1 MKIKLDNGE
10 LEINGKRVLTII
22 FEDLKQMTFPFGDS
36 NKIEIDST
44 SRSNKTDI
52 TGNGNVVIQGK
63 NIVNSNVMNIKGD
76 FRLGDG

>member
-1 MKIKLDNGE
+1 MKIKLDKGE

-44 SRSNKTDI
+44 SSSNEANI
-52 TGNGNVVIQGK
+52 RGNGNVVIQGK
-63 NIVNSNVMNIKGD
+63 NIVHGNVMNIKGVLD
-76 FRLGDG
+76 